1 MDDAGA
7 RITARVQWMSESGH
21 VVATVLPVGD
31 GLGQSIRRAGL
42 SEEGVDAANF
52 ARLVSSTQGGKSG

>member
-1 MDDAGA
+1 VDDAGS

-31 GLGQSIRRAGL
+31 GCGKSIRRAGL
-42 SEEGVDAANF
+42 
-52 ARLVSSTQGGKSG
+52 